1 MSKNIS
7 AGWYGI
13 PIGNET
19 IKMGGSK
26 NAVMQWEE
34 VSKMKA
40 KRKKEAELRKERKT
54 KRVVNTKNK
63 IDKRDIN
70 KNKGVNKNTKKMD

>member
-13 PIGNET
+13 PIQNEV
-19 IKMGGSK
+19 IKLGGSK
-26 NAVMQWEE
+26 KAKGQWEE

-40 KRKKEAELRKERKT
+40 KKKKEAQLRKEKKT

-63 IDKRDIN
+63 VS
-70 KNKGVNKNTKKMD
+70 KNKDIKKGND